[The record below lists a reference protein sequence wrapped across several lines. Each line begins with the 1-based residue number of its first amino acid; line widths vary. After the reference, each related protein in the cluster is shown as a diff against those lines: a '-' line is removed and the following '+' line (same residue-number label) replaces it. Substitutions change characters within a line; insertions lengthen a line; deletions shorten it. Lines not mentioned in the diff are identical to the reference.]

1 MTRHLPLSIAIEH
14 VRDILND
21 PAAGV
26 RTLYPSFHGFAHQS
40 NAYDFVW
47 PCP

>member
-1 MTRHLPLSIAIEH
+1 MTRHLPLGTVMGH

-26 RTLYPSFHGFAHQS
+26 RTI
-40 NAYDFVW
+40 
-47 PCP
+47 CP